1 MRALSVSR
9 LKLVGKY
16 RFAIEEGRKDEC
28 MHTMVHAVSQGRI
41 GSRRIKQGIL
51 FERPIPTERKNDHAN
66 FNDVT

>member
-1 MRALSVSR
+1 MQEHRARAGATGADDL
-9 LKLVGKY
+9 
-16 RFAIEEGRKDEC
+16 
-28 MHTMVHAVSQGRI
+28 HAVSQGRI